1 VSDPFFDSNIVID
14 WLNDSQAATNELAR
28 YPRHRISRIVW
39 TEVLAGEPL
48 ERRDQIQQI
57 IAPFEIVELDT
68 RIALAAADIRYRM
81 RIKLLDA
88 YIFATAQVNGSILV
102 TRNTKDF
109 PAQMP
114 GIRVPYNTP

>member
-1 VSDPFFDSNIVID
+1 MSDPFFDSNIVID
-14 WLNDSQAATNELAR
+14 WLKDSQSATNELAR

-48 ERRDQIQQI
+48 ERRDLIQQI

-68 RIALAAADIRYRM
+68 RIALVAADIRYRM

-114 GIRVPYNTP
+114 GIRIPYLTA

>member
-1 VSDPFFDSNIVID
+1 MSDPFFDSNIVID
-14 WLNDSQAATNELAR
+14 WLKDSQAATNELER

-48 ERRDQIQQI
+48 ESRDKIQQLI
-57 IAPFEIVELDT
+57 SPFEVVELDS
-68 RIALAAADIRYRM
+68 RISLAAADIRYRM

-102 TRNTKDF
+102 TRNTRDF
-109 PAQMP
+109 PANMP
-114 GIRVPYNTP
+114 GIRVPYANP

>member
-1 VSDPFFDSNIVID
+1 MSDPFFDSNIVID

-39 TEVLAGEPL
+39 TEILAGEAL
-48 ERRDQIQQI
+48 ERRDLIRQI
-57 IAPFEIVELDT
+57 IAPFEIVELDS
-68 RIALAAADIRYRM
+68 RIALAAADLRYRL

-88 YIFATAQVNGSILV
+88 YIFATAQVSGSILV

-109 PAQMP
+109 SAQMP
-114 GIRVPYNTP
+114 GIRVPYTTP

>member
-39 TEVLAGEPL
+39 NEVLAGEPL

-57 IAPFEIVELDT
+57 IAPFEIVELDA

-114 GIRVPYNTP
+114 GIRVPYTTP